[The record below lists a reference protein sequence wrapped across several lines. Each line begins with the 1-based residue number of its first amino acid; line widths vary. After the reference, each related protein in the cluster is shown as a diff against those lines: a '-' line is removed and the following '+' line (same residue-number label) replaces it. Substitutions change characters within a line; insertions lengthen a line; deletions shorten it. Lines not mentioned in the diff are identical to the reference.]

1 MPDWN
6 FRIIPDL
13 PKPPVELIGGIDFS
27 IRPANEEF
35 SPDSSRYLGIKQR
48 SDWKKQQYDWIQP
61 MASNK
66 NVRHHFD
73 EEFTNWIKSNITPE
87 FQSSNSGIMFFN
99 EPQLPHTDTTRD
111 FVLLYNVASEARK
124 RRAVSF
130 WQESKQPLRRER
142 GCQISRARTAP
153 HVDRQRQGAFRYLV
167 PHERARHSLRRKH
180 DRRARKF
187 TGQLRRRAAA
197 SICQPIFVLTCRNP
211 AARQPIF
218 FKLDDVVLHRT
229 TALLEYFFDC
239 ATQA

>member
-13 PKPPVELIGGIDFS
+13 PKPPAELIDRIDCS

-111 FVLLYNVASEARK
+111 FVLLYNVASGGSETTLC
-124 RRAVSF
+124 F

-142 GCQISRARTAP
+142 VLALERGPHLTLIDSVKGPFDTWYLMNARVVHSVENMTGVRVNLQVSFDAELP
-153 HVDRQRQGAFRYLV
+153 QAFVSRYL
-167 PHERARHSLRRKH
+167 S
-180 DRRARKF
+180 
-187 TGQLRRRAAA
+187 
-197 SICQPIFVLTCRNP
+197 
-211 AARQPIF
+211 
-218 FKLDDVVLHRT
+218 
-229 TALLEYFFDC
+229 
-239 ATQA
+239 